1 MYTLFGVEAKEGDF
15 VLIQDVAY
23 MSGSADIR
31 VARVYNG
38 KAYAASAVP
47 CKGNSYRW
55 IRKEKAIT
63 VISAEEVLR
72 SELKLI
78 EMNIQAEKSTFTL
91 GTDYAQQVWE
101 ALNDAY
107 RDRRLMREKKYGQT

>member
-31 VARVYNG
+31 VARVHNG

-63 VISAEEVLR
+63 IIPAVEVLK

-78 EMNIQAEKSTFTL
+78 ELNIQAEKSTFTL

-101 ALNDAY
+101 ALNDGY
-107 RDRRLMREKKYGQT
+107 RDRRSMREKKYGQD

>member
-1 MYTLFGVEAKEGDF
+1 MYTLFGIEANEGDY
-15 VLIQDVAY
+15 VLVQDVAY

-31 VARVYNG
+31 VALVHNG

-63 VISAEEVLR
+63 VIPAAEVTR

-78 EMNIQAEKSTFTL
+78 AMNTEAEKSTFTL

-107 RDRRLMREKKYGQT
+107 RDRRQMREKKYGQG